1 MSELSKEELEVVK
14 RIDNENQ
21 RLKATMDAQQFKEFE
36 KEEEAKDLELIK
48 KRNRLRAMAL
58 GTDPEF
64 LKLSEE
70 EINLLKRYYPED
82 AEKILEKIKK
92 AKEHE
97 DKTKKP
103 NIEMRTDLL
112 TEIMGLAEKTLKVM
126 IENLK
131 IKNNRLKAEHP
142 EINFKENS
150 PKSMSE
156 KQNEMENV
164 PEKSQQKIEKPETQY
179 VLKEKKEGLLSGSV
193 KDIERDV
200 KDGYIEGYTGV
211 KPERVDEKEY
221 EVVAVHDKKQELA
234 WEKQQQQERKEKEN
248 RKKEKVDKVSS
259 VSLDEIN
266 REKENMNADL
276 NKISN
281 SKLTAE
287 EVQRRLD
294 AYNKKTQMRAEKNQI
309 GRQNEQPSSGMQ
321 MMPRGYKKN

>member
-1 MSELSKEELEVVK
+1 MSELSKDELEVVK

-21 RLKATMDAQQFKEFE
+21 RLKASMDAQQFKEFE

-82 AEKILEKIKK
+82 AKKILEKIKK

-103 NIEMRTDLL
+103 NVEMRTELL

-142 EINFKENS
+142 EIKFKENT

-156 KQNEMENV
+156 KQNEMGNV
-164 PEKSQQKIEKPETQY
+164 SEKSQQKVEKPETQY
-179 VLKEKKEGLLSGSV
+179 VLREKKEGFLSGSV
-193 KDIERDV
+193 KDIERDI
-200 KDGYIEGYTGV
+200 KDGYTEGYTGV

-221 EVVAVHDKKQELA
+221 EVVAVRDKKQEKA
-234 WEKQQQQERKEKEN
+234 WEKQQQERKEKEN
-248 RKKEKVDKVSS
+248 KKGKVDKVSS

-281 SKLTAE
+281 NKLTAE

>member
-1 MSELSKEELEVVK
+1 MSELSKDELEVVK

-21 RLKATMDAQQFKEFE
+21 RLKASMDAQQFKEFE

-82 AEKILEKIKK
+82 AKKILEKIKK

-103 NIEMRTDLL
+103 NVEMRTELL

-131 IKNNRLKAEHP
+131 IKNDRLKAEHP
-142 EINFKENS
+142 EIKFKENT

-164 PEKSQQKIEKPETQY
+164 PEKSQQKVEKPETQY
-179 VLKEKKEGLLSGSV
+179 VLREKKEGFLSGSV
-193 KDIERDV
+193 KNIERDI
-200 KDGYIEGYTGV
+200 KDGYTEGYTGV

-221 EVVAVHDKKQELA
+221 EVVAVRDKKQEKA
-234 WEKQQQQERKEKEN
+234 WEKQQKQERKEK
-248 RKKEKVDKVSS
+248 KKGKADKVSA

-276 NKISN
+276 NKVSN
-281 SKLTAE
+281 HQFSE
-287 EVQRRLD
+287 EEMKRKIEE
-294 AYNKKTQMRAEKNQI
+294 YNKKTQMRAEKNQI

-321 MMPRGYKKN
+321 MMPRSYKKN

>member
-1 MSELSKEELEVVK
+1 MSELSKDELEVVK

-21 RLKATMDAQQFKEFE
+21 RLKASMDTQQFKEFE

-82 AEKILEKIKK
+82 AKKILEKIKK
-92 AKEHE
+92 AKEQE

-103 NIEMRTDLL
+103 NVEMRTELL

-142 EINFKENS
+142 EIKFKENT

-164 PEKSQQKIEKPETQY
+164 PEKSQQKVEKPETQY
-179 VLKEKKEGLLSGSV
+179 VLREKEEGFLSGSV
-193 KDIERDV
+193 KNIERGV
-200 KDGYIEGYTGV
+200 KDGYTEGYTGV

-221 EVVAVHDKKQELA
+221 EVVAVRDKKQEKA

-248 RKKEKVDKVSS
+248 KKRKVDKVSS

-281 SKLTAE
+281 RELTAE

-294 AYNKKTQMRAEKNQI
+294 AYNKKTQIRAEKNQI

-321 MMPRGYKKN
+321 MMPRSYKKN